1 MICQFA
7 VAEKF
12 KSASIQITLKIYQYC
27 IDWIQNLAVAHFQLL
42 IPSKFR
48 KKKNQERNITFLP
61 FNYSWTPVSRI
72 AKEN

>member
-12 KSASIQITLKIYQYC
+12 KSALIQITLKIYRYY
-27 IDWIQNLAVAHFQLL
+27 IDWIQNLAKAHFQLL

-48 KKKNQERNITFLP
+48 KKEESREEYHLFTF
-61 FNYSWTPVSRI
+61 
-72 AKEN
+72 